1 MGREISNSIDNAIRS
16 LYSIV
21 ILIEE
26 DTLASHLIDLDEEFA
41 NLDTGSLGDYSE
53 VYETFYK
60 NIHPEDR
67 DKLVPY
73 SDASRIHELMSEHL
87 SFYFDCRLRDA
98 KSNYCWV
105 RITLCNTM
113 ECESSRGEEYLLL
126 VQDIAMQKQEEEKVN
141 NELRKELFDLQ
152 SRYDALFEDNMTD
165 AQTGCLNRKGMAY
178 YRDIVLKDAIEHGE
192 KLFVCV
198 LDLNG
203 LKHLNDTYGHH
214 AGDIAIKTISD
225 GLKLSVPEQAKIM
238 RTGGDEFLILSAVEN
253 GFDFESE
260 MEKTFTDFLVTYNKN
275 SDNPFEVSASYG
287 YVTADEDEA
296 NIDLDAL
303 IEEADQKMYRMK
315 EKTDPYKR

>member
-1 MGREISNSIDNAIRS
+1 MGRDISTSIDNAIRN

-26 DTLASHLIDLDEEFA
+26 DTLTSRVIDLDEDFS
-41 NLDTGSLGDYSE
+41 NLSTGSLCDYSE
-53 VYETFYK
+53 VYEIFYR

-67 DKLVPY
+67 EELVPY
-73 SDASRIHELMSEHL
+73 SDVNKIHALMSEHL

-98 KSNYCWV
+98 QSAYRWV

-113 ECESSRGEEYLLL
+113 ECESPRGEEYLLL
-126 VQDIAMQKQEEEKVN
+126 VQYIGRQKREEEKEN
-141 NELRKELFDLQ
+141 DELRRELFELQ
-152 SRYDALFEDNMTD
+152 SRYDSLFEENMTD

-178 YRDIVLKDAIEHGE
+178 YKDIVLKDAAEHGE

-238 RTGGDEFLILSAVEN
+238 RTGGDEFLILSAIDR
-253 GFDFESE
+253 GFDFEKD
-260 MEKTFTDFLVTYNKN
+260 MEKTFVKFLTTYNKN

-287 YVTADEDEA
+287 YVTVDVGEA
-296 NIDLDAL
+296 PIDLDAL
-303 IEEADQKMYRMK
+303 IEEADQKMYSMK